1 MAKNILLTGR
11 PGCGKTTLIQK
22 VLERYPD
29 KAGGFYTCEIRQSGK
44 RVGFEM
50 ITLDGQRGILAH
62 VNAHSVHR
70 VGKYGV
76 DLTFLEDN
84 GVGSLKGAIQDGLLV
99 VIDEIGPMEIF
110 STEFQQAVL
119 HALDSGSPVL
129 ATIVYRSNRFSDT
142 IKYRSD
148 VCLIEVR
155 PDNRDVLI
163 DRISNLLRG

>member
-11 PGCGKTTLIQK
+11 PGSGKTTLIQK
-22 VLERYPD
+22 VVERYPD
-29 KAGGFYTCEIRQSGK
+29 NAGGFYTREIRQSGK

-62 VNAHSVHR
+62 VNTHSVYR

-110 STEFQQAVL
+110 STVFQQAVL
-119 HALDSGSPVL
+119 QALDSGSPVL
-129 ATIVYRSNRFSDT
+129 ATIVYRSNRFSDS
-142 IKYRSD
+142 IKSRSD
-148 VCLIEVR
+148 VRLIEVR